1 MKNSFH
7 FYDRVALLFS
17 KGIKMTQLAFGF
29 LSWPL
34 GQDSLTNLSV
44 LVVVFTHS
52 FILSLQTFIVCQCFS
67 I

>member
-1 MKNSFH
+1 
-7 FYDRVALLFS
+7 
-17 KGIKMTQLAFGF
+17 MTQLAFGF

>member
-1 MKNSFH
+1 
-7 FYDRVALLFS
+7 
-17 KGIKMTQLAFGF
+17 MTQLAFGF

-44 LVVVFTHS
+44 LVVAFTHS
-52 FILSLQTFIVCQCFS
+52 FIHSFILSQQTFIVCQCFS